1 MSKTI
6 GLKLTDAEIIMVN
19 QLKRDGLTNSDVL
32 RNALHQYFDH
42 KVNQVNHKVNQV
54 NHKVNHTD
62 VNQVN
67 QEVNRVNQYD
77 ELNQSIRYLDGKLNN
92 VISKLEGKKSTYNT
106 NLARGLL

>member
-1 MSKTI
+1 MKSKTI

-42 KVNQVNHKVNQV
+42 KVNQVNHKVN
-54 NHKVNHTD
+54 HTE

>member
-1 MSKTI
+1 MKSKTI

-32 RNALHQYFDH
+32 RNALHQYYD
-42 KVNQVNHKVNQV
+42 HKVNQV
-54 NHKVNHTD
+54 NHKVNHTE

-77 ELNQSIRYLDGKLNN
+77 ELNQSIKHLDGKLNN